1 MMHENVSQ
9 IIRTTHARCE
19 IDGLTLQRRLHIAH
33 HQPPMSA
40 PQIIT
45 ASVMIPHNLR
55 TRQLL
60 QNNLLVAIK
69 QFALVIDL

>member
-1 MMHENVSQ
+1 
-9 IIRTTHARCE
+9 
-19 IDGLTLQRRLHIAH
+19 
-33 HQPPMSA
+33 MSA